1 MSIKRLINLL
11 AAMAVVVAWLWLVA
25 NFDDL
30 TALIGR
36 VGPLGV
42 TA

>member
-1 MSIKRLINLL
+1 MSTQRILYVL
-11 AAMAVVVAWLWLVA
+11 AALAWVVAWLWLVA

>member
-1 MSIKRLINLL
+1 
-11 AAMAVVVAWLWLVA
+11 VAWLWLVA